1 MTETVENTETPVEE
15 TVVEETP
22 KPDPF
27 DPREW
32 ARKTASAY
40 RYDVMVENTHL
51 PEINRPKVIPVKE
64 VFECNSEYFN
74 NANGTFDVRASKDIA
89 GGGLIE
95 ECHYWVLES
104 RLNDFIKGTKD
115 KVAIRVL
122 WTLPCKENTYRCEED
137 GPHIILPK
145 GNAMGY
151 RTSETP
157 NAYYTIDEVTR
168 TIRFYALRPIA
179 KHEVVT
185 IESVGPEAIG
195 PSGITATEFR
205 EISGMNMAI
214 PGTGGGGCSSCQQK
228 KQFRE
233 RTVPGQ

>member
-1 MTETVENTETPVEE
+1 MTETVENAETVEE
-15 TVVEETP
+15 TKVEETP
-22 KPDPF
+22 KVDPF

-40 RYDVMVENTHL
+40 RYETMVENTHL
-51 PEINRPKVIPVKE
+51 PEINRPQVIPVKE
-64 VFECNSEYFN
+64 TFECNSRYIN
-74 NANGTFDVRASKDIA
+74 NPNGTYDVVADHDLE
-89 GGGLIE
+89 GGALIE

-115 KVAIRVL
+115 KIAIRVL
-122 WTLPCKENTYRCEED
+122 WTLPCGENIYRCEED

-145 GNAMGY
+145 GNAMAY
-151 RTSETP
+151 RAVDNP
-157 NAYYTIDEVTR
+157 NAYYTIDDVTR

-179 KHEVVT
+179 E
-185 IESVGPEAIG
+185 GEAITIKTAG
-195 PSGITATEFR
+195 AESLGRSGVTATEFR

-233 RTVPGQ
+233 RTVEGQ